1 MKKRLIILFL
11 LLSLTL
17 NLSSCVTTRTI
28 YKDVPEDSVVIKR
41 ETLNL
46 LIETLINT
54 KMELK
59 ECLERERIIQ

>member
-11 LLSLTL
+11 LLFLVL
-17 NLSSCVTTRTI
+17 NLSNCVTTRII

-41 ETLNL
+41 DTLDQL
-46 LIETLINT
+46 IKTLIET

-59 ECLERERIIQ
+59 ECLEREKK

>member
-1 MKKRLIILFL
+1 M
-11 LLSLTL
+11 
-17 NLSSCVTTRTI
+17 NLSSCVTTQTI